1 MFEESG
7 DQHPA
12 SVCRRPFCRR
22 SAGNQ
27 HRALLPRP
35 YRRSLAA
42 RSAGAARAG
51 PRRADLARMAS
62 ELRESSR
69 VPIPDA
75 FIRAQ
80 WVRGRLLALQ
90 CQCRVRARDVSV
102 PQRAG
107 TGSGS
112 FDGRSTSACSRDH
125 DASRVLGIGI
135 NLPISERSYTI
146 MRRKASLCSALTI
159 LITLTAAAGVT
170 QVGKNDGVVNPN
182 LAGKDELLRLAHL
195 DENLVASILEQRPSI
210 GMLALHELLQPM
222 LSEEALEELYA
233 QLFVPID
240 LNTASREE
248 ILLVPGVGRRM
259 AHEFE
264 EYRPYKAMAQFRR
277 EIGKYVDDDEVARL
291 EQYVFVPIDL
301 NTASEDD
308 ILSIPGVGQRMLHE
322 FMEYRPYRSM
332 AQFRREIGKY
342 VDDDELNRLA
352 RYVTLRPE

>member
-1 MFEESG
+1 
-7 DQHPA
+7 
-12 SVCRRPFCRR
+12 
-22 SAGNQ
+22 
-27 HRALLPRP
+27 
-35 YRRSLAA
+35 
-42 RSAGAARAG
+42 
-51 PRRADLARMAS
+51 
-62 ELRESSR
+62 
-69 VPIPDA
+69 
-75 FIRAQ
+75 
-80 WVRGRLLALQ
+80 
-90 CQCRVRARDVSV
+90 
-102 PQRAG
+102 
-107 TGSGS
+107 
-112 FDGRSTSACSRDH
+112 
-125 DASRVLGIGI
+125 
-135 NLPISERSYTI
+135 

-159 LITLTAAAGVT
+159 LITLTAAAGVS